1 MLKTHGCGEL
11 RPAHAGQTVT
21 LAGWVHRRR
30 DHGGLTFIDLRDRS
44 GLIQVVFNPE
54 TNAEAHAQAQDLR
67 GEWVVQIVGAVGPRP
82 EGTENPKLATGEI
95 EVSAASLTVLNQAKT
110 PPFNIN
116 EDAVVDESLRLQYR
130 YLDLRRERMQANLGL
145 RRKVIKYI
153 RDYLDERDF
162 WEIETPVLVKSTPE
176 GARDYLVPSRLS
188 PGQFYAL
195 PQSPQQLKQ
204 LLMVAGLERYYQIAR
219 CFRDEDQRADRQPEF
234 TQLDLEMSFVEEADI
249 LDLVEGLFAGLVAE
263 TAPHLKVV
271 TPFPRLSFA
280 DVMARFGTEKPDLRF
295 GMELADLTDVAR
307 ETDLNVFKAV
317 ADAGGVVKG
326 FAAPGCGD
334 YSRRQIDELIDF
346 VKIRGA
352 RGLVPIGL
360 GAPPAQ
366 LTAADVK
373 SPVAKFLTVEQVRTI
388 AERTGAEKDGLVLI
402 VAADEAVANTAL
414 SQLRV
419 EMGHRLGMIDED
431 AMGFTFV
438 VGFPL
443 MEWNEDEGRWD
454 ALHHP
459 FTAPHPDDVDLLSVE
474 PGKVRA
480 RAYDC
485 VAQGVELLSGSIRI
499 HDRTL
504 QERMFAALG
513 YAPDDIEE
521 RFGHMLRAFEYGT
534 PPHGGMAAGIDRIVM
549 LLAGAETIRE
559 VIPFPKTQN
568 AADLLLNAPSAV
580 DEAQLRDLHLR
591 IVEPPPGQRG

>member
-54 TNAEAHAQAQDLR
+54 TNAKAHAQAQDLR
-67 GEWVVQIVGAVGPRP
+67 GEWVVQIAGAVGPRP

-116 EDAVVDESLRLQYR
+116 EDAAVDESLRLQYR

-145 RRKVIKYI
+145 RRKVVKYI

-188 PGQFYAL
+188 PGEFYAL

-280 DVMARFGTEKPDLRF
+280 DVMARFGTEKPDVRF

-431 AMGFTFV
+431 AMGFAFV

-591 IVEPPPGQRG
+591 VVEPPPGQRA

>member
-11 RPAHAGQTVT
+11 RPAHVGQTVT

-44 GLIQVVFNPE
+44 GVVQVVFNPE
-54 TNAEAHAQAQDLR
+54 TDAEAHTQAQDLR
-67 GEWVVQIVGAVGPRP
+67 GEWVVQVTGAVGARP
-82 EGTENPKLATGEI
+82 EGTENPKLATGEV
-95 EVSAASLTVLNQAKT
+95 EVGAASLTILNQAKT

-116 EDAVVDESLRLQYR
+116 EEADVDEALRLQYR
-130 YLDLRRERMQANLGL
+130 YLDLRKERMQANLGL
-145 RRKVIKYI
+145 RRKVVKFI
-153 RDYLDERDF
+153 RDYLDERGF

-188 PGQFYAL
+188 PGEFYAL

-280 DVMARFGTEKPDLRF
+280 EVMDRFGTEKPDLRF

-307 ETDLNVFKAV
+307 ETGLNVFKNV
-317 ADAGGVVKG
+317 ANAGGVVKG
-326 FAAPGCGD
+326 FAAPECAD
-334 YSRRQIDELIDF
+334 YSRRQIDELIEF

-352 RGLVPIGL
+352 QGLVPIGL
-360 GAPPAQ
+360 GASPAD
-366 LTAADVK
+366 LTDEDVK
-373 SPVAKFLTVEQVRTI
+373 SPVAKFLTVDQVRAM
-388 AERTGAEKDGLVLI
+388 AERTGAGKDGLVLI
-402 VAADEAVANTAL
+402 VAADETVANTAL

-419 EMGHRLGMIDED
+419 EMGRRLGMIDEN
-431 AMGFTFV
+431 AMGFAFV
-438 VGFPL
+438 VDFPL
-443 MEWNEDEGRWD
+443 VEWNEDEGRWD

-459 FTAPHPDDVDLLSVE
+459 FTAPHPDDDALLETE

-499 HDRTL
+499 HNRAL

-513 YAPDDIEE
+513 YAPGDIEA
-521 RFGHMLRAFEYGT
+521 RFGHLLRAFEYGT

-559 VIPFPKTQN
+559 VIPFPKTQT
-568 AADLLLNAPSAV
+568 ATDLLLDAPSPV

-591 IVEPPPGQRG
+591 IVEPPPGPRG

>member
-11 RPAHAGQTVT
+11 RPAHVGQTVT

-54 TNAEAHAQAQDLR
+54 TNAEAHTQAQDLR
-67 GEWVVQIVGAVGPRP
+67 GEWVVQIAGAVGPRP

-116 EDAVVDESLRLQYR
+116 EDAAVDESLRLQYR
-130 YLDLRRERMQANLGL
+130 YLDLRKERMQANLGL
-145 RRKVIKYI
+145 RRKVVKYI

-249 LDLVEGLFAGLVAE
+249 LDLVEGLFAGLVTE

-419 EMGHRLGMIDED
+419 EMGHRLGMIDKD
-431 AMGFTFV
+431 AMGFAFV

-591 IVEPPPGQRG
+591 VVEPPPGQRA

>member
-67 GEWVVQIVGAVGPRP
+67 GEWVVQIAGAVGPRP
-82 EGTENPKLATGEI
+82 EGTENPKLDTGEI

-116 EDAVVDESLRLQYR
+116 EDAAVDESLRLQYR

-145 RRKVIKYI
+145 RRKVVKYI

-280 DVMARFGTEKPDLRF
+280 DVMARFGTEKPDVRF

-431 AMGFTFV
+431 AMGFAFV

-459 FTAPHPDDVDLLSVE
+459 FTAPHPDDDDLLSVE

-513 YAPDDIEE
+513 YAPDDIED

-591 IVEPPPGQRG
+591 VVEPSPGQRA

>member
-67 GEWVVQIVGAVGPRP
+67 GEWVVQIAGAVGPRP

-116 EDAVVDESLRLQYR
+116 EDAAVDESLRLQYR

-145 RRKVIKYI
+145 RRKVVKYI

-188 PGQFYAL
+188 PGEFYAL

-280 DVMARFGTEKPDLRF
+280 DVMARFGTEKPDVRF

>member
-67 GEWVVQIVGAVGPRP
+67 GEWVVQIAGAVGPRP

-116 EDAVVDESLRLQYR
+116 EDAAVDESLRLQYR

-145 RRKVIKYI
+145 RRKVVKYI

-188 PGQFYAL
+188 PGEFYAL

-280 DVMARFGTEKPDLRF
+280 DVMARFGTEKPDVRF

-419 EMGHRLGMIDED
+419 EMGHRLGMIDGD
-431 AMGFTFV
+431 AMGFAFV

-591 IVEPPPGQRG
+591 VVEPSPGQRA

>member
-67 GEWVVQIVGAVGPRP
+67 GEWVVQIAGPVGPRP

-116 EDAVVDESLRLQYR
+116 DDAAVDESLRLQYR
-130 YLDLRRERMQANLGL
+130 YLDLRKERMQANLGL
-145 RRKVIKYI
+145 RRRVVKYI

-188 PGQFYAL
+188 PGEFYAL

-249 LDLVEGLFAGLVAE
+249 LDLVEGLFVGLVAE

-280 DVMARFGTEKPDLRF
+280 DVMARFGTEKPDVRF

-431 AMGFTFV
+431 AMGFAFV

-591 IVEPPPGQRG
+591 VVEPPPGQRA